1 MGEKVLFIDCASGA
15 SGDMFLGALVD
26 LGVPLAALK
35 RELAKL
41 QVSDFRLTRSR
52 GARGGVSGTHLRV
65 KTPNDR
71 GYRHWSYFERILGR
85 SRLSAEVKSR
95 SLALVRRLFEA
106 EAEVH
111 GETVERVHL
120 HELGSL
126 DTLVD
131 VVGAVAGLDQLGVSE
146 VVSSE
151 VNVGGGFV
159 ETEHGRMTVP
169 TPATALLLQGAPV
182 FSDGEDFER
191 TTPTGAL
198 LVTGLSTRFGAF
210 PAMTL
215 RKVGYGLG
223 TKDPK
228 DGRPNALRLV
238 LGERVQGGSET
249 VLLVE
254 ATIDDMTPEQMGY
267 LQERLLEA
275 ALDAFL
281 TPVIMKKNRPGVNV
295 TVIARPEAR
304 ERVSEILFTEG
315 TTLGVRYHEARRETL
330 ERRFVSVATRYGK
343 VRVKEGIL
351 AGKVVNRAPEL
362 EDCRQLATRK
372 KVPLKE
378 VQQAAVSGARPP
390 SQSFGEPRRSPKG
403 RGGRAPSSP
412 SDERGEH

>member
-1 MGEKVLFIDCASGA
+1 MREKVLFIDCASGV
-15 SGDMFLGALVD
+15 SGDMLLGALVD

-35 RELAKL
+35 RELSKL
-41 QVSDFRLTRSR
+41 PAGGFRLTRSR
-52 GARGGVSGTHLRV
+52 GTRGGVRGTHLSV
-65 KTPNDR
+65 VTPGDR
-71 GYRHWSYFERILGR
+71 GYRHWADFERILRR
-85 SRLSAEVKSR
+85 SRLSARVRSR

-111 GETVERVHL
+111 GETAESVHL

-131 VVGAVAGLDQLGVSE
+131 VVGAVAGLEILGVSE
-146 VVSSE
+146 VVSSA

-159 ETEHGRMTVP
+159 ETEHGRLTVP
-169 TPATALLLQGAPV
+169 APATALLLRGVPV
-182 FSDGEDFER
+182 FSDGDDFER

-210 PAMTL
+210 PGMTL
-215 RKVGYGLG
+215 RKIGYGLG

-228 DGRPNALRLV
+228 HGRPNALRLV
-238 LGERVQGGSET
+238 LGERGREGSET
-249 VLLVE
+249 VLVLE

-295 TVIARPEAR
+295 TVISRPEAR

-315 TTLGVRYHEARRETL
+315 TTLGVRYHEVRREAL
-330 ERRFVSVATRYGK
+330 ERRFVTAATRYGK
-343 VRVKEGIL
+343 VKVKEGIL

-362 EDCRQLATRK
+362 ENCRKLATAK

-378 VQQAAVSGARPP
+378 IQRAAMQAL
-390 SQSFGEPRRSPKG
+390 GEK
-403 RGGRAPSSP
+403 
-412 SDERGEH
+412 